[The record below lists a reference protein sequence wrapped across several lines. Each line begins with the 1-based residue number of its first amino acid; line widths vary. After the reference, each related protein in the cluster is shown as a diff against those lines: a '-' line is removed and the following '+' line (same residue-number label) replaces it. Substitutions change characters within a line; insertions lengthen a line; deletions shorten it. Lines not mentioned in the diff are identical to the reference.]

1 MADTLIQVARNQE
14 ILELERILK
23 QNKSLDIWAI
33 VSEEEETSK
42 NPFLTLVLHISCSYF
57 DPKMCESIL

>member
-23 QNKSLDIWAI
+23 QNKSLDI
-33 VSEEEETSK
+33 
-42 NPFLTLVLHISCSYF
+42 
-57 DPKMCESIL
+57 